1 MRGVEVARLTLRHR
15 IARLHPFV
23 WIAAAAVIGGLV
35 AWPLGGWDTVELQS
49 TKLPRFEPGEL
60 VPGHKFSVR
69 VESAELT
76 SVHPDGFSELE
87 PGWIWFALQLE
98 VTNETDI
105 TEFSSD
111 LGDEYSGAV
120 TVDDAVVGWG
130 TTSTDID
137 GSVVR
142 ADPYLVSD
150 GKYLPD
156 LQPALPTQVILIFEV
171 PDDTWRVGDE
181 LTIGIIDRTAYESV
195 LGTGIRYG
203 FPVKIAELAITLEQG
218 AEAQPEPEPTPEPEP
233 EVTP

>member
-1 MRGVEVARLTLRHR
+1 MARLTLRHR
-15 IARLHPFV
+15 LARLHPFV
-23 WIAAAAVIGGLV
+23 WIGAVAVIGGLV
-35 AWPLGGWDTVELQS
+35 AIPLGGWDTVELES
-49 TKLPRFEPGEL
+49 TKLPRVEPGEL
-60 VPGHKFSVR
+60 VVGNKFSVR

-87 PGWIWFALQLE
+87 PGWIWFSLELE
-98 VTNETDI
+98 VTNETDM

-111 LGDEYSGAV
+111 LGDEYFGAV
-120 TVDDAVVGWG
+120 TVDNGVVGWG

-156 LQPALPTQVILIFEV
+156 LQPDLPTRVILIFEV
-171 PDDTWRVGDE
+171 PDDTWQVGDE
-181 LTIGIIDRTAYESV
+181 LEVGIVDRTPYEST

-203 FPVKIAELAITLEQG
+203 FPELIAELTIPLEQG
-218 AEAQPEPEPTPEPEP
+218 AEAEPEPEPTLEPSPEE
-233 EVTP
+233 EVAP